1 METYVR
7 KRGWDDVRFAAQE
20 CRVAACK
27 WGGWWTLGKT
37 AEGTFIR
44 YGRYRHIRDVTP
56 LLHMCMTAEPTPG
69 AVHGYEYVLKLER
82 AYYGANDIRP

>member
-1 METYVR
+1 METYSLK

-56 LLHMCMTAEPTPG
+56 LLHMCLTADG
-69 AVHGYEYVLKLER
+69 DQYVLKLER